1 MNASL
6 SSPQRPLQL
15 LEHLLRVTE
24 GETGLIRL
32 RGLPWVIEFGL
43 RDSERERERERVHW
57 CEYFQSLAVGAKC
70 IFCSQERAQEN
81 ELK

>member
-43 RDSERERERERVHW
+43 RDSERERERERDRERVH
-57 CEYFQSLAVGAKC
+57 
-70 IFCSQERAQEN
+70 
-81 ELK
+81 